1 MIYLTNPRFLTLW
14 KSLRLEVADSGLAQ
28 VDTTWNMVNVC
39 SPYSRLYFISHGGG
53 ILTLRGREIP
63 LKEGCAYLIP
73 AGLLYN
79 YRCDASMEQL
89 YFHVNITQV
98 NGMDLFYG
106 CDTVYEHDAP
116 AEDLEKVLALYRSQ
130 RMEDAFLLQGLLWEE
145 LGRFIQMADLQ
156 EEQTKIYSGMV
167 SVSYT
172 HLIFV
177 TALAY
182 IYMKYRKMSL
192 LQGILGS
199 LRPAVVSLIAIAGV
213 TILISAVFT
222 NGAVEFRTDNVSIRA
237 IIWFIIAVIL
247 LRKKK
252 MDPILVMVLCGV
264 FETVCTLVM
273 KWI

>member
-1 MIYLTNPRFLTLW
+1 MIYLTNSRFLTLW

-63 LKEGCAYLIP
+63 LKEGCVYLIP

-156 EEQTKIYSGMV
+156 EAQTKIYSGMV
-167 SVSYT
+167 EQVFRLAQNPVSAGNHVRSLADRLHVSESTLSKRFRAETGMSPGVYLEQLVIQKACRL
-172 HLIFV
+172 LIEEDKSMAQIAEELDFSDQFYF
-177 TALAY
+177 T
-182 IYMKYRKMSL
+182 KYFKRKMHM
-192 LQGILGS
+192 
-199 LRPAVVSLIAIAGV
+199 PP
-213 TILISAVFT
+213 SAYRRQMRG
-222 NGAVEFRTDNVSIRA
+222 N
-237 IIWFIIAVIL
+237 
-247 LRKKK
+247 
-252 MDPILVMVLCGV
+252 
-264 FETVCTLVM
+264 
-273 KWI
+273 

>member
-1 MIYLTNPRFLTLW
+1 MIYLTNPRFLALW

-63 LKEGCAYLIP
+63 LKEGCVYLIP

-156 EEQTKIYSGMV
+156 EAQTKNIFWYGGAGFPPGPESGQR
-167 SVSYT
+167 
-172 HLIFV
+172 
-177 TALAY
+177 
-182 IYMKYRKMSL
+182 RK
-192 LQGILGS
+192 
-199 LRPAVVSLIAIAGV
+199 P
-213 TILISAVFT
+213 
-222 NGAVEFRTDNVSIRA
+222 
-237 IIWFIIAVIL
+237 
-247 LRKKK
+247 
-252 MDPILVMVLCGV
+252 
-264 FETVCTLVM
+264 CTLPGGQAACIGEHAVQTLPGGNRHVPRCLSGAAGHSEGLPPVDRRG
-273 KWI
+273 